1 MAERTPEDVVA
12 GVLRISI
19 GGTERLMPTLKARWV
34 GEWSV
39 LLGDPA
45 TDAKPIGEWTMDD
58 VTGLSG
64 RTVDHL
70 LDLVVAYDR
79 TSALGGREWLAENA
93 DPAQLHAALVQ
104 MVGNAFP
111 LADEPAV
118 LVAVTLARLSAPSA
132 RPPSTNGAST
142 NGVAARK
149 RSGRSLTRS
158 R

>member
-1 MAERTPEDVVA
+1 MADRTPEDVAA
-12 GVLRISI
+12 GVLRISV
-19 GGTERLMPTLKARWV
+19 GGIAREVPTLKARWV
-34 GEWSV
+34 GEWST
-39 LLGDPA
+39 LLSEAGD
-45 TDAKPIGEWTMDD
+45 TKPIDEWTMDD

-64 RTVDHL
+64 RTVDRL

-79 TSALGGREWLAENA
+79 TSALGGRDWLADNA

-118 LVAVTLARLSAPSA
+118 LVALTLARSSAPSVQ
-132 RPPSTNGAST
+132 PPSTNGRST
-142 NGVAARK
+142 SGAAGRK
-149 RSGRSLTRS
+149 RSGRSSTRS